1 MLYLSKDG
9 SWYIMDESCDIPIMF
24 TQSCSQCRFSKNT
37 LCLFDDLNLGYLTVL
52 QNFDIVHEKV
62 KFTSSSSSCYRYLR
76 TACCYPFYLGKYF
89 KKTDNLFYYF
99 STKELP
105 PLKEARCSIDEVTSL
120 LENTHLDK
128 KILAAN
134 INQNYNSDFDEDLN
148 NNVSCQYF
156 LVLNKIWTIVAQV
169 FVCYQILVLLLPQE
183 DIFEEY
189 FDRSRSLF
197 QDTSNFYETDDDY
210 DFAEL
215 VNQMDSLFLE
225 DKPRLAR
232 LHFELPKQCAVL
244 LPGHIYSV
252 NLSDNLNQDAKF
264 SAISNKNSLK
274 PVLIKVKPS
283 MKILHHREC
292 FVSNL
297 KFFLSFIKAFWKL
310 ECCTFYNFFLIFN
323 HFGCNVFNDV

>member
-9 SWYIMDESCDIPIMF
+9 SWYIHDESCDVPITF
-24 TQSCSQCRFSKNT
+24 TQNCSQCTFSKNT
-37 LCLFDDLNLGYLTVL
+37 LCLFDDLNVGYLTAL
-52 QNFDIVHEKV
+52 QNFDIVYEKV

-89 KKTDNLFYYF
+89 KKTDSIFYYF
-99 STKELP
+99 PTKELS
-105 PLKEARCSIDEVTSL
+105 PLNKAHCSVDEVTSL
-120 LENTHLDK
+120 LENTHLIK
-128 KILAAN
+128 TELVN
-134 INQNYNSDFDEDLN
+134 VNQNHNSYLDEDLN

-189 FDRSRSLF
+189 FDKSRSLF

-232 LHFELPKQCAVL
+232 LHFEIPKQCAVL

-252 NLSDNLNQDAKF
+252 NLSDNLSQDTKF
-264 SAISNKNSLK
+264 STTSNKNSLK
-274 PVLIKVKPS
+274 PVLIKVKPN
-283 MKILHHREC
+283 MKILHHLEC

-297 KFFLSFIKAFWKL
+297 NFLYLLLKY
-310 ECCTFYNFFLIFN
+310 CVC
-323 HFGCNVFNDV
+323 

>member
-24 TQSCSQCRFSKNT
+24 TQNCSQCTFSKNT

-62 KFTSSSSSCYRYLR
+62 KFTPSSSSCYRYLR
-76 TACCYPFYLGKYF
+76 TACCYPFYLGKYL

-99 STKELP
+99 PTEESS
-105 PLKEARCSIDEVTSL
+105 PLKKVHSSINEVTRL
-120 LENTHLDK
+120 LENTHLVK
-128 KILAAN
+128 RNLVTN
-134 INQNYNSDFDEDLN
+134 INQNHNSHFDEDLN
-148 NNVSCQYF
+148 NNVLCQYF
-156 LVLNKIWTIVAQV
+156 LVLNKIWTIVDQV

-252 NLSDNLNQDAKF
+252 NLSDNLSQSATF
-264 SAISNKNSLK
+264 SVISNKNSLK

-283 MKILHHREC
+283 MKILHHLEC
-292 FVSNL
+292 FVSNHN
-297 KFFLSFIKAFWKL
+297 FL
-310 ECCTFYNFFLIFN
+310 
-323 HFGCNVFNDV
+323 